1 MEVAEAKE
9 RLLAERASLE
19 SLSAASRAARG
30 PVELDQQSAGRLSRM
45 DAMQVQAMALE
56 AERRRRVQIQR
67 IDAALRRIEEGEY
80 GCCINCGEEIA
91 PGRLAIDPAVA
102 LCTGCAR

>member
-1 MEVAEAKE
+1 MDVAAAKE

-19 SLSAASRAARG
+19 SLSEGSREARR
-30 PVELDQQSAGRLSRM
+30 PVALDQQSVGRLSRM

-56 AERRRRVQIQR
+56 AERRRRVQIRR
-67 IDAALRRIEEGEY
+67 IDAALRRIEDGEY
-80 GCCINCGEEIA
+80 GECVNCGEEIA
-91 PGRLAIDPAVA
+91 PRRLEIDPAVA